1 MKVRDLIDL
10 LSTLDQEAEVILSSD
25 AEGNSYSPLAS
36 YDTGVYAPNSTW
48 SGDFYSTND
57 VVDEDED
64 ADDEDDEDDEDCG
77 PPDNAIPAVVLWPT
91 N

>member
-10 LSTLDQEAEVILSSD
+10 LSTLDQEAEVVLSSD
-25 AEGNSYSPLAS
+25 AEGNSYSPFS
-36 YDTGVYAPNSTW
+36 CCSKGVYAPDSTW

-57 VVDEDED
+57 TVDEDED
-64 ADDEDDEDDEDCG
+64 ADDEDDGDCG